1 MSFVLLQE
9 NRHVIQS
16 LSAFLLLS
24 LFRPLQSVPPR
35 LPRNSARGR
44 NIALQGFLCLE
55 VSCRHRQTQATV
67 SPGLRKDSSSMNSV
81 EQRCTRERGEK
92 GIVFRVIGRI
102 FFALFLPLL
111 PQATVAHVCLSVGLS
126 RRSAEL
132 C

>member
-1 MSFVLLQE
+1 MSFELLQE

-67 SPGLRKDSSSMNSV
+67 SPGLRKDSSSMNSSV

-111 PQATVAHVCLSVGLS
+111 PQATVAHALLNLLV
-126 RRSAEL
+126 
-132 C
+132 

>member
-67 SPGLRKDSSSMNSV
+67 SPGLRKDSSSMNSSV

-111 PQATVAHVCLSVGLS
+111 PQATVAHALLNLLV
-126 RRSAEL
+126 
-132 C
+132 